1 MRRPKLRPIGDSPLR
16 RRGPYIAGGVILV
29 AVVLGVAA
37 LLLATSS
44 SSLKPDSTAL
54 ARVDMPLGGG
64 TIERVAV
71 FTGPRDKEIP
81 VVVQGDKLYPK
92 GLVPAHELVN
102 IYVTVKRPGSI
113 AWLTGDHQRLHLA
126 MYTPV
131 ASLREHYLTLK
142 ANAPLSLQFKDP
154 VTVISYGPSAGAVKR
169 HLLATP
175 QTEVNL
181 PRTAA
186 AGTIW
191 IAAAPRTWEISQ
203 PAVVSYFPAGAAA
216 TAVANPTPGTR
227 ITPSTP
233 ITLTFNK
240 PISSAL
246 GANLPPVSPSGS
258 GSWQT
263 LNSHT
268 IQFVPHGYG
277 YGLASTVS
285 IPLPAG
291 IRLVGG
297 QQDKSAGTGTWTVP
311 GGSTLRL
318 QQLLATLGYLPLRF
332 QAHGARVPLTPL
344 AQEGAAIKPPAG
356 NFQWRYGNVPS
367 PLRSFWAPGA
377 SGVMTKGAI
386 MAFENDHGMN
396 NDGVPSAPVWRA
408 LISAMITHHN
418 STFGY
423 SFVSVD
429 QNSETLN
436 LWHNGNSVLS
446 TPVNTGIS
454 SAPTANGTFP
464 VYVHTPVTTMSGT
477 NPDGSTYSDPG
488 IPWVSYFNGGDA
500 LHGFVRGSYG
510 SPQSLGC
517 VEMPIDTAGKVYPY
531 TPIGT
536 LVNVT

>member
-1 MRRPKLRPIGDSPLR
+1 M
-16 RRGPYIAGGVILV
+16 LV
-29 AVVLGVAA
+29 VVLLGVGA

-44 SSLKPDSTAL
+44 PSLKPDSTAL

-64 TIERVAV
+64 TIERVTV
-71 FTGPRDKEIP
+71 FTGPRDKQLP
-81 VVVQGDKLYPK
+81 VVVRGDRIYPQV
-92 GLVPAHELVN
+92 LIPAHELVN
-102 IYVTVKRPGSI
+102 VYVTVKRPGSI
-113 AWLTGDHQRLHLA
+113 SWLTGDHDRLHLS

-131 ASLREHYLTLK
+131 ASLREHYLTLH
-142 ANAPLSLQFKDP
+142 ANAPLNLEFKEP
-154 VTVISYGPSAGAVKR
+154 VAVISYGPSSGALKR
-169 HLLATP
+169 RVLATP
-175 QTEVNL
+175 QTNFNL

-191 IAAAPRTWEISQ
+191 VAAAPRSWEVSQ
-203 PAVVSYFPAGAAA
+203 PAIVSYFPAGAAA
-216 TAVANPTPGTR
+216 TAVANPSPGAH
-227 ITPSTP
+227 INPSTP

-240 PISSAL
+240 PVSSAL
-246 GANLPPVSPSGS
+246 GANLPPVSPAGS

-263 LNSHT
+263 VNSHT
-268 IQFVPHGYG
+268 IQFVPKGYG

-291 IRLVGG
+291 VSLVGG
-297 QQDKSAGTGTWTVP
+297 QQGKSAATGIWTVP
-311 GGSTLRL
+311 PGSTLRL

-332 QAHGARVPLTPL
+332 HGAKVPLTPL
-344 AQEGAAIKPPAG
+344 AQEGAAIKAPHG
-356 NFQWRYGNVPS
+356 SFQWRYPNVPS
-367 PLRSFWAPGA
+367 ALHSFWAPGA

-396 NDGVPSAPVWRA
+396 DDGIASAPVWRA

-423 SFVSVD
+423 AFVSVNQGD
-429 QNSETLN
+429 ESLD
-436 LWHNGNSVLS
+436 LWHNGKSVLT

-454 SAPTANGTFP
+454 SAPTADGTFP

-517 VEMPIDTAGKVYPY
+517 VEMPIDTAGQVYPY

-536 LVNVT
+536 LVNVSS